1 MGHHNGVACSPQGAM
16 GSASYAWENTM
27 RILHGACIRV
37 EGAGCFR
44 GALVLAGSPDDRSR
58 LPGTTVRGQPS
69 AHARDSCLHA
79 SATAV
84 CPRRQRPSGDS
95 RPRTPTAAVHTRSR
109 GRTGRPLAPA
119 MAVRGQ
125 SSVRACD
132 SRPHSPRA
140 PRRLSA
146 RTGDGRPC
154 VPVTAVHARQRQLS
168 ARARS
173 RVYVSIQGRAH
184 ARKF

>member
-1 MGHHNGVACSPQGAM
+1 MGHEDGVACSPQGAM

-37 EGAGCFR
+37 EGAGCFL
-44 GALVLAGSPDDRSR
+44 ALAGSPDDRSR

-119 MAVRGQ
+119 TAVRGQ

-132 SRPHSPRA
+132 SPPLSPRA

-146 RTGDGRPC
+146 RTRDGRPC
-154 VPVTAVHARQRQLS
+154 VPVTARPSTAAAV
-168 ARARS
+168 RARTLTSS

-184 ARKF
+184 ARNF